1 MLHRWQRMKKMIHR
15 FGKFYSKIIMDYI
28 GIFIFV
34 GILSVVF
41 GDCGWIPN
49 KNIYAISQFVYQI
62 VIPTLIAYTAGNQ
75 RKYSGKKENLNQF
88 YGGGVIA
95 VMATSGMLLADAG
108 GSILFAMLFGPIC
121 GILWEKILEPFME
134 KGKSGLEMLIRNITI
149 AITGSILAVFAFYIA
164 APFLSA
170 VITIFFAGIS
180 FFIEHHLIFLLS
192 FIIEPAKVLFL
203 NNSINHGILLPIGI
217 QQAEQTGESILFL
230 LETNPGPGFGVLL
243 ACYICKKERR
253 NEYLSS
259 IFVELIGGV
268 HEVYFPVVLSNIWLI
283 FALIGGGAAGNLCFS
298 IFHATATGA
307 ISPGSIVVILL
318 LSTKNNMIGVVL
330 GIFVSAIVSAVTAIF
345 ILKLQEKLKYQMQK
359 KEKQEN
365 GRKYKEQTILYGNME
380 DNMVQKVGVICNAG
394 VGSSAIGAALFRR
407 KLKELN
413 ITEIEVAAYAADQI
427 PEDVKIV
434 ICQKDFK
441 ELTIQK
447 IKADVYTIENLLNQT
462 EYLTILKEI
471 QRKGGKEKWI

>member
-1 MLHRWQRMKKMIHR
+1 M
-15 FGKFYSKIIMDYI
+15 
-28 GIFIFV
+28 
-34 GILSVVF
+34 
-41 GDCGWIPN
+41 
-49 KNIYAISQFVYQI
+49 
-62 VIPTLIAYTAGNQ
+62 
-75 RKYSGKKENLNQF
+75 
-88 YGGGVIA
+88 
-95 VMATSGMLLADAG
+95 
-108 GSILFAMLFGPIC
+108 
-121 GILWEKILEPFME
+121 
-134 KGKSGLEMLIRNITI
+134 
-149 AITGSILAVFAFYIA
+149 
-164 APFLSA
+164 
-170 VITIFFAGIS
+170 
-180 FFIEHHLIFLLS
+180 
-192 FIIEPAKVLFL
+192 
-203 NNSINHGILLPIGI
+203 
-217 QQAEQTGESILFL
+217 
-230 LETNPGPGFGVLL
+230 
-243 ACYICKKERR
+243 
-253 NEYLSS
+253 
-259 IFVELIGGV
+259 IGGV

-298 IFHATATGA
+298 IFHAAATGA

>member
-1 MLHRWQRMKKMIHR
+1 M
-15 FGKFYSKIIMDYI
+15 
-28 GIFIFV
+28 
-34 GILSVVF
+34 
-41 GDCGWIPN
+41 
-49 KNIYAISQFVYQI
+49 
-62 VIPTLIAYTAGNQ
+62 
-75 RKYSGKKENLNQF
+75 
-88 YGGGVIA
+88 
-95 VMATSGMLLADAG
+95 
-108 GSILFAMLFGPIC
+108 
-121 GILWEKILEPFME
+121 
-134 KGKSGLEMLIRNITI
+134 
-149 AITGSILAVFAFYIA
+149 
-164 APFLSA
+164 
-170 VITIFFAGIS
+170 
-180 FFIEHHLIFLLS
+180 
-192 FIIEPAKVLFL
+192 
-203 NNSINHGILLPIGI
+203 LPIGI

-298 IFHATATGA
+298 IFHTAATGA